1 MFMFVDLS
9 ILILGWYNPDE
20 NFLPYTWLTSENLS
34 KITQF
39 EVFLKNY
46 SLKLCFQSAAFLC

>member
-20 NFLPYTWLTSENLS
+20 KFIPYTWLTSENLT

-39 EVFLKNY
+39 EVFLKKY